1 MGRRVPP
8 SQEPHGSAAGEDPG
22 SPDGPGVAEGA
33 GTGEPPAPGGK
44 EDAIAELPPDVP
56 RRRVRRAVLLI
67 APFAGLTAF
76 FVGWEIYVQVRNLR
90 PLTLPLPSDVVR
102 HVVENPG
109 FYAQNGW
116 VTVQEAFWG
125 FCIAFFAALFV
136 ATWMAHS
143 HFVERATMPVI
154 VLMQSTPVA
163 VLVPIFLLWFGFS
176 SWPKI
181 LTAMLF
187 AWVPFVANALV
198 GLRSIDEETHELLRS
213 VNASRWEIYWRLR
226 IPHSLPYLFAAGRIC
241 VGLALVGAVV
251 GEFFNS
257 KDGLGNA
264 ARVAQSRLLVDQ
276 LWGSVFVLAFIGVAF
291 VLLLI
296 AVEKRVLRWHASQAD
311 DYRGV

>member
-1 MGRRVPP
+1 M
-8 SQEPHGSAAGEDPG
+8 
-22 SPDGPGVAEGA
+22 
-33 GTGEPPAPGGK
+33 
-44 EDAIAELPPDVP
+44 P
-56 RRRVRRAVLLI
+56 RRPVRRAALLI

-90 PLTLPLPSDVVR
+90 PLTLPLPSDVIR
-102 HVVENPG
+102 HVVENPD
-109 FYAQNGW
+109 FYWRNGL

-125 FCIAFFAALFV
+125 FVIAFVAALLV
-136 ATWMAHS
+136 ATGMAHS
-143 HFVERATMPVI
+143 QFVERATMPVI

-163 VLVPIFLLWFGFS
+163 VLVPIFLLWFGFTA
-176 SWPKI
+176 WPKI

-187 AWVPFVANALV
+187 AWVPFVANALI

-241 VGLALVGAVV
+241 VGLALVGAVI

-257 KDGLGNA
+257 REGLGNA

-296 AVEKRVLRWHASQAD
+296 AVEKRVLRWHSSQAGD
-311 DYRGV
+311 HRGV

>member
-1 MGRRVPP
+1 MGPGAPP
-8 SQEPHGSAAGEDPG
+8 SHQPPRPADTS
-22 SPDGPGVAEGA
+22 
-33 GTGEPPAPGGK
+33 TGETPP
-44 EDAIAELPPDVP
+44 EVP
-56 RRRVRRAVLLI
+56 RRPVRRALLWI
-67 APFAGLTAF
+67 APFAGLTIF
-76 FVGWEIYVQVRNLR
+76 FVGWEMYVHIRNLR
-90 PLTLPLPSDVVR
+90 PLTLPLPSDVIR

-125 FCIAFFAALFV
+125 FLIAFAAALFV

-143 HFVERATMPVI
+143 QFVERATTPVI

-176 SWPKI
+176 PWPKI

-187 AWVPFVANALV
+187 AWVPFVANALI
-198 GLRSIDEETHELLRS
+198 GLRSIDEDTHELLRS
-213 VNASRWEIYWRLR
+213 VNASRWEVYWRLR
-226 IPHSLPYLFAAGRIC
+226 FPHSLPYLFAAGRIC

-257 KDGLGNA
+257 RDGLGNA
-264 ARVAQSRLLVDQ
+264 ARVAQSRLLVEQ
-276 LWGSVFVLAFIGVAF
+276 LWGSVFVLAFIGVFF

-296 AVEKRVLRWHASQAD
+296 AVEKRVLRWHASQATD
-311 DYRGV
+311 RRGV

>member
-1 MGRRVPP
+1 MV
-8 SQEPHGSAAGEDPG
+8 EL
-22 SPDGPGVAEGA
+22 
-33 GTGEPPAPGGK
+33 TGWTASPAPGRPEPEGSG
-44 EDAIAELPPDVP
+44 EPGLDPEFGVEEPPEAP
-56 RRRVRRAVLLI
+56 RRPVRRAALLV

-76 FVGWEIYVQVRNLR
+76 FVGWELYVVVRNLR
-90 PLTLPLPSDVVR
+90 PLTLPLPSDVII

-109 FYAQNGW
+109 FYSRNGL
-116 VTVQEAFWG
+116 VTIQEAFWG
-125 FCIAFFAALFV
+125 FWIAFFAALFV

-143 HFVERATMPVI
+143 QFVERATMPVI

-176 SWPKI
+176 PWPKI

-187 AWVPFVANALV
+187 AWVPFVANALI
-198 GLRSIDEETHELLRS
+198 GLRSIDSETHELLRS

-257 KDGLGNA
+257 REGLGNA

-296 AVEKRVLRWHASQAD
+296 AVERRVLRWHSSQDSDHRAL
-311 DYRGV
+311 

>member
-1 MGRRVPP
+1 MVELMAGRSPMPDPASPPEPLDDVPP
-8 SQEPHGSAAGEDPG
+8 DE
-22 SPDGPGVAEGA
+22 
-33 GTGEPPAPGGK
+33 
-44 EDAIAELPPDVP
+44 P
-56 RRRVRRAVLLI
+56 RRPVRRAALLA
-67 APFAGLTAF
+67 APFAGLVLF
-76 FVGWEIYVQVRNLR
+76 FVGWEVYVQVRNLR
-90 PLTLPLPSDVVR
+90 PLTLPLPSDVIR

-109 FYAQNGW
+109 FYWRNGL

-125 FCIAFFAALFV
+125 FWIAFFAALFV

-143 HFVERATMPVI
+143 QFVERATMPVI

-176 SWPKI
+176 PWPKI

-187 AWVPFVANALV
+187 AWVPFVANALI
-198 GLRSIDEETHELLRS
+198 GLRSIDADTHELLRS
-213 VNASRWEIYWRLR
+213 VNASRWAVYWRLR

-257 KDGLGNA
+257 KEGLGNA
-264 ARVAQSRLLVDQ
+264 ARVAQSRLLVEQ

-296 AVEKRVLRWHASQAD
+296 AVEKRVLRWHSSQAAD
-311 DYRGV
+311 HRGV

>member
-1 MGRRVPP
+1 MGRRVP
-8 SQEPHGSAAGEDPG
+8 SSHEPLRSREHAG
-22 SPDGPGVAEGA
+22 SPDGAGVADE
-33 GTGEPPAPGGK
+33 E
-44 EDAIAELPPDVP
+44 IAELPPDVP
-56 RRRVRRAVLLI
+56 RRPLRRAVLLI

-90 PLTLPLPSDVVR
+90 PLTLPLPSDVIR

-109 FYAQNGW
+109 FYSRNGW

-125 FCIAFFAALFV
+125 FLIAFVAALLV
-136 ATWMAHS
+136 ATGMAHS
-143 HFVERATMPVI
+143 KFVERATMPVI

-311 DYRGV
+311 DHRGV

>member
-1 MGRRVPP
+1 LVELTGWTSSPVPGRP
-8 SQEPHGSAAGEDPG
+8 DP
-22 SPDGPGVAEGA
+22 EGD
-33 GTGEPPAPGGK
+33 GEPGPDP
-44 EDAIAELPPDVP
+44 EFPVEEPPEVP
-56 RRRVRRAVLLI
+56 RRPVRRAALLV

-76 FVGWEIYVQVRNLR
+76 FVGWEIYVVVRNLR
-90 PLTLPLPSDVVR
+90 PLTLPLPSDVII

-109 FYAQNGW
+109 FYSRNGL
-116 VTVQEAFWG
+116 VTIQEAFWG
-125 FCIAFFAALFV
+125 FWIAFFAALFV

-143 HFVERATMPVI
+143 QFVERATMPVI

-176 SWPKI
+176 PWPKI

-187 AWVPFVANALV
+187 AWVPFVANALI
-198 GLRSIDEETHELLRS
+198 GLRSIDGETHELLRS

-257 KDGLGNA
+257 REGLGNA

-296 AVEKRVLRWHASQAD
+296 AVERRVLRWHSSQD
-311 DYRGV
+311 TDHRTL

>member
-1 MGRRVPP
+1 MV
-8 SQEPHGSAAGEDPG
+8 EL
-22 SPDGPGVAEGA
+22 
-33 GTGEPPAPGGK
+33 TGWTASPAPGRPEPEGSG
-44 EDAIAELPPDVP
+44 EPGLDPEFGVEEPPEAP
-56 RRRVRRAVLLI
+56 RRPVRRAALLV

-76 FVGWEIYVQVRNLR
+76 FVGWELYVVVRNLR
-90 PLTLPLPSDVVR
+90 PLTLPLPSDVII

-109 FYAQNGW
+109 FYSRNGL
-116 VTVQEAFWG
+116 VTIQEAFWG
-125 FCIAFFAALFV
+125 FWIAFFAALFV

-143 HFVERATMPVI
+143 QFVERATMPVI

-176 SWPKI
+176 PWPKI

-187 AWVPFVANALV
+187 AWVPFVANALI
-198 GLRSIDEETHELLRS
+198 GLRSIDSETHELLRS

-257 KDGLGNA
+257 REGLGNA
-264 ARVAQSRLLVDQ
+264 ARVAQSRLLVEQ

-296 AVEKRVLRWHASQAD
+296 AVERRVLRWHSSQDSDHRAL
-311 DYRGV
+311 

>member
-1 MGRRVPP
+1 M
-8 SQEPHGSAAGEDPG
+8 
-22 SPDGPGVAEGA
+22 
-33 GTGEPPAPGGK
+33 
-44 EDAIAELPPDVP
+44 P
-56 RRRVRRAVLLI
+56 RRPVRRAALLV

-76 FVGWEIYVQVRNLR
+76 FVGWEIYVVVRDLR
-90 PLTLPLPSDVVR
+90 PLTLPLPSDVII

-109 FYAQNGW
+109 FYSRNGL
-116 VTVQEAFWG
+116 VTIQEAFWG
-125 FCIAFFAALFV
+125 FWIAFFAALFV

-143 HFVERATMPVI
+143 QFVERATMPVI

-176 SWPKI
+176 PWPKI

-187 AWVPFVANALV
+187 AWVPFVANALI
-198 GLRSIDEETHELLRS
+198 GLRSIDSETHELLRS

-257 KDGLGNA
+257 REGLGNA
-264 ARVAQSRLLVDQ
+264 ARVAQSRVLVDQ

-296 AVEKRVLRWHASQAD
+296 AVERRVLRWHSSQDAD
-311 DYRGV
+311 HRSL

>member
-1 MGRRVPP
+1 M
-8 SQEPHGSAAGEDPG
+8 
-22 SPDGPGVAEGA
+22 
-33 GTGEPPAPGGK
+33 TGWTASPAPG
-44 EDAIAELPPDVP
+44 PPDPEGSGEPGLDPEFGVEEPPEVP
-56 RRRVRRAVLLI
+56 RRPVRRAALLV

-76 FVGWEIYVQVRNLR
+76 FVGWEIYVVVRNLR
-90 PLTLPLPSDVVR
+90 PLTLPLPSDVIV

-109 FYAQNGW
+109 FYSRNGL
-116 VTVQEAFWG
+116 VTIQEAFWG
-125 FCIAFFAALFV
+125 FWIAFFAALFV

-143 HFVERATMPVI
+143 QFVERATMPVI

-176 SWPKI
+176 PWPKI

-187 AWVPFVANALV
+187 AWVPFVANALI
-198 GLRSIDEETHELLRS
+198 GLRSIDSETHELLRS

-257 KDGLGNA
+257 REGLGNA

-296 AVEKRVLRWHASQAD
+296 AVERRVLRWHSSQD
-311 DYRGV
+311 SDHRGL

>member
-1 MGRRVPP
+1 MGRRPDP
-8 SQEPHGSAAGEDPG
+8 APEPLRSGAGPDPHTESGPG
-22 SPDGPGVAEGA
+22 SDAAVIAD
-33 GTGEPPAPGGK
+33 EPPEA
-44 EDAIAELPPDVP
+44 P
-56 RRRVRRAVLLI
+56 RRPVRRVLLLI

-76 FVGWEIYVQVRNLR
+76 FVGWEIYVQVRDLR
-90 PLTLPLPSDVVR
+90 PLTLPLPSDVIR

-109 FYAQNGW
+109 FYLRNGL

-125 FCIAFFAALFV
+125 FWIAFIAALFV
-136 ATWMAHS
+136 STWMAHS
-143 HFVERATMPVI
+143 QFVERATMPVI

-187 AWVPFVANALV
+187 AWVPFVANALI
-198 GLRSIDEETHELLRS
+198 GLRSIDAETHELLRS

-257 KDGLGNA
+257 KEGLGNA

-291 VLLLI
+291 VLALI
-296 AVEKRVLRWHASQAD
+296 AVERRVLRWHSSQATD
-311 DYRGV
+311 PWGV

>member
-1 MGRRVPP
+1 MSRRDPESQGPP
-8 SQEPHGSAAGEDPG
+8 RPAVGAGPGSADGSDVGEEGFAEDP
-22 SPDGPGVAEGA
+22 PEA
-33 GTGEPPAPGGK
+33 
-44 EDAIAELPPDVP
+44 P
-56 RRRVRRAVLLI
+56 RRPVRRAALLV
-67 APFAGLTAF
+67 APFAGLTTF

-90 PLTLPLPSDVVR
+90 PLTLPLPSDVIR

-109 FYAQNGW
+109 FYWRNGL

-125 FCIAFFAALFV
+125 FGIAFVAALFV

-143 HFVERATMPVI
+143 QFVERATMPVI

-163 VLVPIFLLWFGFS
+163 VLVPIFLLWFGFTP
-176 SWPKI
+176 WPKI

-187 AWVPFVANALV
+187 AWVPFVANALI

-257 KDGLGNA
+257 REGLGNA

-296 AVEKRVLRWHASQAD
+296 ALEKRVLRWHASQAND
-311 DYRGV
+311 HRGL

>member
-1 MGRRVPP
+1 MV
-8 SQEPHGSAAGEDPG
+8 EL
-22 SPDGPGVAEGA
+22 
-33 GTGEPPAPGGK
+33 TGWTASPAPGRPEPEGSG
-44 EDAIAELPPDVP
+44 EPGLDPEFGVEEPPEAP
-56 RRRVRRAVLLI
+56 RRPVRRAALLV

-76 FVGWEIYVQVRNLR
+76 FVGWEIYVVVRNLR
-90 PLTLPLPSDVVR
+90 PLTLPLPSDVIV

-109 FYAQNGW
+109 FYSRNGL
-116 VTVQEAFWG
+116 VTIQEAFWG
-125 FCIAFFAALFV
+125 FWIAFFAALFV

-143 HFVERATMPVI
+143 QFVERATMPVI

-176 SWPKI
+176 PWPKI

-187 AWVPFVANALV
+187 AWVPFVANALI
-198 GLRSIDEETHELLRS
+198 GLRSIDSETHELLRS

-257 KDGLGNA
+257 REGLGNA

-296 AVEKRVLRWHASQAD
+296 AVERRVLRWHSSQDSDHRAL
-311 DYRGV
+311 

>member
-1 MGRRVPP
+1 MARRALAPEEA
-8 SQEPHGSAAGEDPG
+8 SDAA
-22 SPDGPGVAEGA
+22 
-33 GTGEPPAPGGK
+33 
-44 EDAIAELPPDVP
+44 EDAFVEAPPDVP
-56 RRRVRRAVLLI
+56 RRPVRRALLLA
-67 APFAGLTAF
+67 APFAGLTTF
-76 FVGWEIYVQVRNLR
+76 FVGWEIYVHARNLR
-90 PLTLPLPSDVVR
+90 PLTLPLPSDVIR
-102 HVVENPG
+102 HVAENPG

-125 FCIAFFAALFV
+125 FVIAFFAALFV

-143 HFVERATMPVI
+143 QFVERATTPVI

-176 SWPKI
+176 PWPKI

-187 AWVPFVANALV
+187 AWVPFVANALI

-226 IPHSLPYLFAAGRIC
+226 FPHSLPYLFAAGRIC

-257 KDGLGNA
+257 RDGLGNA

-296 AVEKRVLRWHASQAD
+296 AVEKRVLRWHSSQASD
-311 DYRGV
+311 HRGM

>member
-1 MGRRVPP
+1 MTGWTASSVPGP
-8 SQEPHGSAAGEDPG
+8 PDPEGGGEPGLDPG
-22 SPDGPGVAEGA
+22 FPVE
-33 GTGEPPAPGGK
+33 EPPEA
-44 EDAIAELPPDVP
+44 P
-56 RRRVRRAVLLI
+56 RRPVRRAALLV
-67 APFAGLTAF
+67 APFAGLIAF
-76 FVGWEIYVQVRNLR
+76 FVGWEIYVVVRNLR
-90 PLTLPLPSDVVR
+90 PLTLPLPSDVII
-102 HVVENPG
+102 HIVENPG
-109 FYAQNGW
+109 FYSRNGL
-116 VTVQEAFWG
+116 VTIQEAFWG
-125 FCIAFFAALFV
+125 FWIAFFAALFV

-143 HFVERATMPVI
+143 QFVERATMPVI

-176 SWPKI
+176 PWPKI

-187 AWVPFVANALV
+187 AWVPFVANALI
-198 GLRSIDEETHELLRS
+198 GLRSIDSETHELLRS

-257 KDGLGNA
+257 REGLGNA

-296 AVEKRVLRWHASQAD
+296 AVERRVLRWHSSQD
-311 DYRGV
+311 TDHRSL